1 MQLRRIT
8 TLSLC
13 LLTGYALL
21 CPNSVTWADAFVRF
35 FAQQKVGQKITVTG
49 GFRRFPTRQKKQYFM
64 RDSMTGDVEY
74 MEYFGMTM
82 VPTLVVG
89 NGSVSIK
96 ASLMDKMLLLYFD
109 QSQVKDLPLQG
120 ESFWFTG
127 TLIGYQYGTTG
138 ITRGMG
144 VGGDPYILLRSVS
157 AQPPEDLP
165 MPPQKKKRED
175 AVPPE
180 K

>member
-1 MQLRRIT
+1 
-8 TLSLC
+8 
-13 LLTGYALL
+13 
-21 CPNSVTWADAFVRF
+21 
-35 FAQQKVGQKITVTG
+35 
-49 GFRRFPTRQKKQYFM
+49 
-64 RDSMTGDVEY
+64 MTGDVEY
-74 MEYFGMTM
+74 MEYFGMTI

-89 NGSVSIK
+89 NGSVSMK
-96 ASLMDKMLLLYFD
+96 ASLMDTMLLLYLS
-109 QSQVKDLPLQG
+109 QSQVKDLPLKG

-175 AVPPE
+175 VVPPE
-180 K
+180 E